1 MASPLDLILG
11 ATQPLGQLAAAY
23 EANQPVSGAKAQ
35 LLDYLYKSVNSGVM
49 SPQEAQVMFQ
59 TEQQGVV
66 PPPRAELMIPV
77 QPQPAAGLSAQPGTA
92 VNAIAAAPPAPA
104 PTFAASPPVAPVAPT
119 GLAAAPVPAPAP
131 AAQPPSRDVVTP
143 AEGGLAAAPTPATAP
158 FVPGAARSAP
168 EILGFKQPTIGAAQV
183 EMDPNRYAQA
193 RQLVQQ
199 LGTEK
204 KRPQIPLT
212 MDMSKVRNKD
222 FDMMR
227 GALEGILKSRDASKM
242 ELEVFKVQAE
252 LARDEQKSRLR
263 ESLFNADQTGKAALA
278 QAQLQQETD
287 ENARE
292 LLFKYY
298 DLSKEMQVKE
308 WAANSFED
316 EKLRGKFIAL
326 EGSLRGALAKVVGTA
341 FAATPAGQAFIAD
354 TQSQLKMLEPF
365 LRAWVKLQPGSGG
378 VKFANPETGQPEVV
392 PQPPAP
398 EPKKQAAP
406 AAEPEQPKTPK
417 SGRSIRGSSVKTS
430 APRQPPAGMS
440 LQQRIEWFKNNP

>member
-35 LLDYLYKSVNSGVM
+35 LLDYLYNSVNSGSM

-59 TEQQGVV
+59 AKVQGKV
-66 PPPRAELMIPV
+66 PPPRAEPMIPV
-77 QPQPAAGLSAQPGTA
+77 QSQPAAGLSAQPGTA

-104 PTFAASPPVAPVAPT
+104 PTFAASPPVAPVASA

-143 AEGGLAAAPTPATAP
+143 AEGGLAAAPSPASAS
-158 FVPGAARSAP
+158 FVPPAARSAP
-168 EILGFKQPTIGAAQV
+168 EILGFKQPTIEAAQV
-183 EMDPNRYAQA
+183 QMDPNRYTQA

-199 LGTEK
+199 LGAEK

-378 VKFANPETGQPEVV
+378 VKFTNPETNQPEVV
-392 PQPPAP
+392 SQPPAP

-406 AAEPEQPKTPK
+406 AAEPKQPKTPR
-417 SGRSIRGSSVKTS
+417 SGRSTSGSTKKSK
-430 APRQPPAGMS
+430 AQS
-440 LQQRIEWFKNNP
+440 LSEALDQL